1 VIVRPNEETT
11 DHNVGQ
17 IPAEVVETTWRKI
30 GAFDPAEM
38 SALQGRSGGLQPEL
52 TGFVI
57 GFTSDLRPDALGLAL
72 YAMVVVYEMFRVH
85 YLKIRKARERVVVR
99 QWEVAQDLTSRLR
112 EQGVRRDELLHAD
125 IDTSE
130 PLAMRYVIEALTERA
145 ADDPID
151 INDDEFWLMV
161 AVLKTVIETLHEMA
175 GAERS
180 V

>member
-1 VIVRPNEETT
+1 
-11 DHNVGQ
+11 VGQ
-17 IPAEVVETTWRKI
+17 IPAEVVEATWRKI
-30 GAFDPAEM
+30 GAFAPAEM
-38 SALQGRSGGLQPEL
+38 SALQSRSGQFQPEL

-85 YLKIRKARERVVVR
+85 HVKVGKARERVVIR
-99 QWEVAQDLTSRLR
+99 QWEVAQDLTTRLR
-112 EQGVRRDELLHAD
+112 EQGVKRDKLLHAD

-130 PLAMRYVIEALTERA
+130 PLAMRYVIEAFTEQA
-145 ADDPID
+145 SEDPID
-151 INDDEFWLMV
+151 IRDDEFWHMV